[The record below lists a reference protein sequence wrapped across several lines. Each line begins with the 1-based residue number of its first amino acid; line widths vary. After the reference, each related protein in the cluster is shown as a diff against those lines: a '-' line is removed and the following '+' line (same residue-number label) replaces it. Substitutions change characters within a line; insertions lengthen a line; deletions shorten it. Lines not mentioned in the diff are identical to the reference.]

1 VEISMRTLF
10 PPAAVRPAL
19 AFLFLITSASPTL
32 ATDSGVEWSVG
43 TPQTMALGLG
53 SGDATFTRAASC
65 AQLSATGTAVHYDTV
80 VVTNTGRRTGML
92 DVRTR
97 PHGGA
102 LAATCSS
109 GRDTV
114 LAVYSGTSFNP
125 ANATA
130 GCIAHNDNEDG
141 GTLCSRVSGISVR
154 PGASVTVVVAGVD
167 NDERFPYDLRFD
179 GSQYGGDGIYIA
191 SFEANESY
199 VGKQL
204 PATGEFTV
212 DTYPAPLAAG
222 SRLDG
227 GVDTDGSI
235 RARLALA
242 PAQLQ
247 DIATGLGLIT
257 LRIQMWQNGA
267 GSGQIAGNNTAVYG
281 ANDLFLRLQHAT
293 VNGSPVDLGGNCQ
306 FGPITWSLA
315 GNADAQSIDLTQAS
329 YTIPP
334 GAPTACNG
342 LGSQL
347 NAIVAGTDNSVT
359 LGLER

>member
-1 VEISMRTLF
+1 MRTSF
-10 PPAAVRPAL
+10 PSAARWSGFASLLLIAVSAPA
-19 AFLFLITSASPTL
+19 L
-32 ATDSGVEWSVG
+32 ATDSSVEWSVG
-43 TPQTMALGLG
+43 APQTMALGLG
-53 SGDATFTRAASC
+53 SGDPTFTRAASC
-65 AQLSATGTAVHYDTV
+65 GQLSATATAVHYDTV
-80 VVTNTGRRTGML
+80 VVTNNGRRTGIL

-102 LAATCSS
+102 LNATCGT

-114 LAVYSGTSFNP
+114 LSVHAGASFNP

-141 GTLCSRVSGISVR
+141 GTLCSRISGVSVA
-154 PGASVTVVVAGVD
+154 PGKSVTVVVAGVD

-179 GSQYGGDGIYIA
+179 GSVYGPDGIYIA
-191 SFEANESY
+191 SFEPSESY

-227 GVDTDGSI
+227 GVDTNGAI

-247 DIATGLGLIT
+247 DIATGIGFIT
-257 LRIQMWQNGA
+257 LRIQMWQNGS
-267 GSGQIAGNNTAVYG
+267 GTGQIAGNGAATYA

-306 FGPITWSLA
+306 FGPIAWSLA
-315 GNADAQSIDLTQAS
+315 GNSDANSIDLTQAS
-329 YTIPP
+329 YAIPP
-334 GAPTACNG
+334 GSPAACNG
-342 LGSQL
+342 LGAQL
-347 NAIVAGTDNSVT
+347 NAIIAGSDNSVT

>member
-1 VEISMRTLF
+1 MRTLF
-10 PPAAVRPAL
+10 PSAGRRPAF
-19 AFLFLITSASPTL
+19 ACLFLLACSAPAF
-32 ATDSGVEWSVG
+32 ATDSNVEWSVG

-53 SGDATFTRAASC
+53 SGDPTFTRTASC

-80 VVTNTGRRTGML
+80 VITNNGRRTGVL
-92 DVRTR
+92 DLRTR

-102 LAATCSS
+102 LNATCGA

-114 LAVYSGTSFNP
+114 MAVYAGTGFTP

-130 GCIAHNDNEDG
+130 GCLAHNDNEDG
-141 GTLCSRVSGISVR
+141 STLCSRISGVSVA

-179 GSQYGGDGIYIA
+179 GSLYGPDGIYIA
-191 SFEANESY
+191 SFEPSESY
-199 VGKQL
+199 IGKQL

-227 GVDTDGSI
+227 GVDSDGAI
-235 RARLALA
+235 QARLALA

-247 DIATGLGLIT
+247 DIATGLGFVT
-257 LRIQMWQNGA
+257 LRIQMWQNGR
-267 GSGQIAGNNTAVYG
+267 GVGQIAGNGSATYA

-293 VNGSPVDLGGNCQ
+293 VNGNPVDLGGNCQ
-306 FGPITWSLA
+306 FGPIAWSLA
-315 GNADAQSIDLTQAS
+315 GNSDANTIDLTQAS

-342 LGSQL
+342 LGAQL
-347 NAIVAGTDNSVT
+347 NAIVAGSDNSVT

>member
-1 VEISMRTLF
+1 MRTPFLS
-10 PPAAVRPAL
+10 AAGRTAL
-19 AFLFLITSASPTL
+19 VSLFLIAATTPAL

-53 SGDATFTRAASC
+53 SGDATYTRAASC
-65 AQLSATGTAVHYDTV
+65 AQLSVTGTAVHYDTV
-80 VVTNTGRRTGML
+80 VVTNNGRRTGIL

-97 PHGGA
+97 PHGGT
-102 LAATCSS
+102 LASTCSA
-109 GRDTV
+109 GRDSV

-125 ANATA
+125 ASATT

-154 PGASVTVVVAGVD
+154 PGASVTIVVSGVD

-191 SFEANESY
+191 SFEPSESY

-204 PATGEFTV
+204 PASGEFTV
-212 DTYPAPLAAG
+212 DAYPAPLASG

-257 LRIQMWQNGA
+257 LRIQMWQNGS
-267 GSGQIAGNNTAVYG
+267 GTGQIAGNGSAVYA

-293 VNGSPVDLGGNCQ
+293 VNGTPVDLGGNCQ

-315 GNADAQSIDLTQAS
+315 GNSDATSIDLTQAS

-334 GAPTACNG
+334 GSPTACNG
-342 LGSQL
+342 LGAQL
-347 NAIVAGTDNSVT
+347 NSIIAGTDNSVT